1 MAAVA
6 AWSEPVRT
14 GLRSETGSTERR
26 GDHGTH
32 RASTLSLPG
41 LFRRDSCDVVRLCD
55 LTFSSSRGARDGEAD
70 RNRWPLGCG
79 AAWRSPASLQVAG
92 EEPSIATRQPAQ
104 LAERGRTG
112 SGGKRGLGDLEVELA
127 GSAVERLPGEAER
140 LHGAVVP
147 ACSEVPACS
156 IGIMAFNEAANIA
169 AAIRTL
175 LAQPVTSVCLA
186 EVIVVASGCTDGTP
200 EIVAELAQSE
210 SRVRLVTQDR
220 RQGKASAVNLF
231 IAQAKSPLLLMVSA
245 DVLVEEGTL
254 DALLGHFADSEVG
267 MVGGHPIPVND
278 ETRFLGHA
286 IHLLWRL
293 HDRLARE
300 APKLG
305 EIVAF
310 RNVVPS
316 IPLDSAVDEISLQA
330 LITQLGY
337 RTIYEPQAIVY
348 NRGPA
353 TVADLLRQR
362 RRIYAGH
369 LQVRRQQGYAAS
381 TMSVRRI
388 IRALKGSGSFRSLRT
403 TMWTL
408 GAIGLEALARGLG
421 HIDRL
426 RHRDHAVWRP
436 VITTKAH
443 IVEGANGQGPTSVIV
458 FHIVNFH
465 RHQLEAGIHAA
476 RLLTQRVLRHV
487 QEALGNRA
495 TVSAQKSGTII
506 ALLFVEREEAE
517 RVAGEIVERVNG
529 AEKQPVLSGDTPMLR
544 IACGIIAFPQG
555 GQAVASAVVP
565 GLSLPGGQESRQ
577 WSADGLLSEAGLA
590 PAMLAPVGQ
599 EGQSGW
605 A

>member
-1 MAAVA
+1 
-6 AWSEPVRT
+6 
-14 GLRSETGSTERR
+14 
-26 GDHGTH
+26 
-32 RASTLSLPG
+32 
-41 LFRRDSCDVVRLCD
+41 
-55 LTFSSSRGARDGEAD
+55 
-70 RNRWPLGCG
+70 
-79 AAWRSPASLQVAG
+79 
-92 EEPSIATRQPAQ
+92 
-104 LAERGRTG
+104 
-112 SGGKRGLGDLEVELA
+112 LGDLEVELA
-127 GSAVERLPGEAER
+127 GSAVERLPR
-140 LHGAVVP
+140 LAL
-147 ACSEVPACS
+147 PACS
-156 IGIMAFNEAANIA
+156 IGIMAYNEAGNIA

-175 LAQPVTSVCLA
+175 LAQQVRSAQLA
-186 EVIVVASGCTDGTP
+186 ELIVVASGCTDGTA
-200 EIVAELAQSE
+200 EIVAELAQRDP
-210 SRVRLVTQDR
+210 RVRLITQDR

-245 DVLVEEGTL
+245 DVLVEDGTL
-254 DALLGHFADSEVG
+254 EALLGRFADPEVG

-310 RNVVPS
+310 RNLVPS

-388 IRALKGSGSFRSLRT
+388 IRALRGSGSFSSLRT
-403 TMWTL
+403 ALWTL

-421 HIDRL
+421 HLDRL

-458 FHIVNFH
+458 FHIVNYH
-465 RHQLEAGIHAA
+465 RHQLESGIHAA
-476 RLLTQRVLRHV
+476 RLLTQRVLSHV
-487 QEALGNRA
+487 QDALGNGA

-506 ALLFVEREEAE
+506 ALVFVEREEAE
-517 RVAGEIVERVNG
+517 RVAGEIVERLNA
-529 AEKQPVLSGDTPMLR
+529 AEERSGLPADAPAPRL
-544 IACGIIAFPQG
+544 ACGIIAFPQG

-565 GLSLPGGQESRQ
+565 GLSLAAAQGSRQ
-577 WSADGLLSEAGLA
+577 WSVDGGLSEAGLA
-590 PAMLAPVGQ
+590 PAVLTPAGQ
-599 EGQSGW
+599 EGRSGW